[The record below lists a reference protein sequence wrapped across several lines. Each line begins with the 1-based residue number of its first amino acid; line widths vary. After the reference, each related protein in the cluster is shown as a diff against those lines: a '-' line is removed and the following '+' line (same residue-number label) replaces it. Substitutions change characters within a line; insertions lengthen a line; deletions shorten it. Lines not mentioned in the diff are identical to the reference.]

1 MQQKQNLYLGIDG
14 VILTKGVVPALHLDR
29 FLEFILSA
37 YNVSWLSTRCLHG
50 PDATV
55 EYLSK
60 FVSPETIGLLKKVKV
75 AIFLLDKTEA
85 IDFSREFFWL
95 EPDLFDSE
103 RKVLLAH
110 DKLHSWIKLDLVRY
124 PNQLMNLVNNKLYK
138 KVLKDVN

>member
-29 FLEFILSA
+29 FLEFILDA

-50 PDATV
+50 PDATI

-60 FVSPETIGLLKKVKV
+60 FIDAGTMRLLKKVKV
-75 AIFLLDKTEA
+75 TTFLLDKTEA
-85 IDFSREFFWL
+85 IDFSRDFFWL

-103 RKVLLAH
+103 RKVLLKH
-110 DKLHSWIKLDLVRY
+110 DRLHSWIKLDLVRY
-124 PNQLMNLVNNKLYK
+124 PNQLMNLANNKLHK
-138 KVLKDVN
+138 EVLKGVN